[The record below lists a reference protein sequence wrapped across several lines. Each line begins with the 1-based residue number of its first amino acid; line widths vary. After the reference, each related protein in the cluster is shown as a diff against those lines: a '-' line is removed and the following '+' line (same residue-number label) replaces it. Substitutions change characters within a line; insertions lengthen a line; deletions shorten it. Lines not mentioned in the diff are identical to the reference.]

1 MKIALKELKETRLCL
16 KLISK
21 NQMVEKVEEICRENE
36 ELIAIFYTSIET
48 AKRNKN
54 AKP

>member
-1 MKIALKELKETRLCL
+1 
-16 KLISK
+16 
-21 NQMVEKVEEICRENE
+21 MVEKVDDISRENE

-48 AKRNKN
+48 AKKNKS